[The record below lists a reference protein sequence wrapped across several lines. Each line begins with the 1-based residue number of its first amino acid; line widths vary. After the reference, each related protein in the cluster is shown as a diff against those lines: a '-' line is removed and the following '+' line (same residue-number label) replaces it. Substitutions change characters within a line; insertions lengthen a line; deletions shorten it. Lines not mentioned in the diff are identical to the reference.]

1 MVFLKS
7 VEDVQ
12 ILWNA
17 IRSLLCISLSPTVNI
32 SNKKTSKDFRITFVM
47 QPNSPIRDLKQ
58 TVMMMMMIMIMM
70 KMTIMMM
77 MMTMTIIMMMMMAVC
92 TMGSYINTSKI
103 PLIH

>member
-47 QPNSPIRDLKQ
+47 QPNSPIRDLEQ
-58 TVMMMMMIMIMM
+58 TVMMMMIMIMM

-92 TMGSYINTSKI
+92 TMDSYKHTSKI